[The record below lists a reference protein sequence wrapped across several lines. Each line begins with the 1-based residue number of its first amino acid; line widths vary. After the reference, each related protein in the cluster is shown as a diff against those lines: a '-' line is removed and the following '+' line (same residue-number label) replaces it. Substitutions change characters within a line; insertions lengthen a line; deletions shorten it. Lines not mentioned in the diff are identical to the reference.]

1 MSKLTELKDQIA
13 KSREELKAAFDSQED
28 GKYTPEAKEKIKG
41 LNTELAGL
49 VDDVKI
55 EEAKV
60 QNEKAMEVDETPVNA
75 IPNAEEVETPKTI
88 GELFTGSKAYS
99 AYNENGVK
107 V

>member
-13 KSREELKAAFDSQED
+13 KSREELKEAFESQED

-75 IPNAEEVETPKTI
+75 IPNAEEAQSPKQ
-88 GELFTGSKAYS
+88 L
-99 AYNENGVK
+99 VK
-107 V
+107 CSQEQKLIKHITRMVLKV